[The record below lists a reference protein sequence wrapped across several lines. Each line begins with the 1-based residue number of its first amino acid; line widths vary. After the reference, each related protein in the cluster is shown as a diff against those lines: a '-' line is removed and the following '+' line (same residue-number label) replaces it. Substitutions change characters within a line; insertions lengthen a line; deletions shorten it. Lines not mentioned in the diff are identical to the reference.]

1 MILLGGDFV
10 NNINEAISRIK
21 NLECPTGEVE
31 NRVADILEDYNVA
44 DRNELIINRD
54 ERYDSIEGEAYHA
67 RIPGSYQNSLIILA
81 KSGLDDYVAKV
92 VDVYLK

>member
-1 MILLGGDFV
+1 ML
-10 NNINEAISRIK
+10 NNISEAINRIK

-31 NRVADILEDYNVA
+31 NRISDILEDYNVA

-54 ERYDSIEGEAYHA
+54 ERYDSIDGEAYHA
-67 RIPGSYQNSLIILA
+67 RIPGASQNSIIILA

-92 VDVYLK
+92 VDVYIE

>member
-1 MILLGGDFV
+1 MH
-10 NNINEAISRIK
+10 NINEAINRIK

-54 ERYDSIEGEAYHA
+54 ERYDNMDGEAYHA
-67 RIPGSYQNSLIILA
+67 RIPGNNQNSIIILA

-92 VDVYLK
+92 VDVYIK